1 MQAGLTI
8 LHAWICCGYGAD
20 EGIRTGVQIFER
32 GESRVAIATER
43 TSDLFIDG
51 SLVPGGAGRFATV
64 NPATEEVLGT
74 AADAD
79 AEDTN
84 RALDAARRAFDTTDW
99 STNTELRVRCIR
111 QLRDVMREHIEE
123 LRGITIAEVGAPSML
138 TAAAQLE
145 GPVDDLLFAASTA
158 ETYQWRTDL
167 GESKPM
173 GIPTRRTLVREAVGV
188 VAAITPWNFPH
199 QINLAKIGPA
209 LAAGNTVVLKPAP
222 DTPWCAAIL
231 GELAQYTDIPP
242 GVLNIVTS
250 SDHAVG
256 AMLSRDPRVD
266 MVSFTGSTAT
276 GRAVMAAGADTI
288 KKVFLE
294 LGGKSAF
301 VVLDDADLTGACS
314 MAAFTASM
322 HAGQGCAIT
331 TRLVVPRARYD
342 DAVQAAAATM
352 SGIRP
357 GDPTNPGTIC
367 GPVISERQRDRVQ
380 SYLDLAIAEG
390 GRFACGGGRP
400 ADRDRG
406 FFIEPTVVAGLDNT
420 ARVAREEIF
429 GPVLTVIAHDGDD
442 DAVRIANDSPYGL
455 SGTVFSA
462 DPDRAQGIASR
473 LRVGTVNV
481 NGGVWYCAD
490 TPFGGYKQSGVG
502 REMGVAGFEEYL
514 ELKSIATAV

>member
-1 MQAGLTI
+1 M
-8 LHAWICCGYGAD
+8 
-20 EGIRTGVQIFER
+20 
-32 GESRVAIATER
+32 AIATER
-43 TSDLFIDG
+43 NSDLFIDG
-51 SLVPGGAGRFATV
+51 ELVAGGAGRYPTV

-74 AADAD
+74 AADATT
-79 AEDTN
+79 EDMS
-84 RALDAARRAFDTTDW
+84 RALDAARRAFDTTAW
-99 STNTELRVRCIR
+99 SSDAALRVRCIR
-111 QLRDVMREHIEE
+111 QLQQAMREHIEE
-123 LRGITIAEVGAPSML
+123 LREITMAEVGAPRML
-138 TAAAQLE
+138 TAMAQLE
-145 GPVDDLLFAASTA
+145 GPVSDLSFAADTA
-158 ETYQWRTDL
+158 ESYSWRTDL
-167 GESKPM
+167 GVASPM
-173 GIPTRRTLVREAVGV
+173 GIATQRAVVREPVGV

-209 LAAGNTVVLKPAP
+209 LAAGNTLVLKPAP
-222 DTPWCAAIL
+222 DTPWCAAVL
-231 GELAQYTDIPP
+231 GELAAQTDLPP

-256 AMLSRDPRVD
+256 AMLSSDPRVD

-276 GRAVMAAGADTI
+276 GRAVMAASAATI

-301 VVLDDADLTGACS
+301 LVLDDADLAGACS
-314 MAAFTASM
+314 MAGFTASM

-342 DAVQAAAATM
+342 EAVQAAAATM

-357 GDPTNPGTIC
+357 GDPNDPGTIC
-367 GPVISERQRDRVQ
+367 GPVISARQRDRVQ
-380 SYLDLAIAEG
+380 SYLDLALAEG
-390 GRFACGGGRP
+390 GTFACGGGRP

-406 FFIEPTVVAGLDNT
+406 FFIEPTVIAGLTND

-455 SGTVFSA
+455 SGSVFSA
-462 DPDRAQGIASR
+462 DPERAAAVADR

-481 NGGVWYCAD
+481 NGGVWYSAD
-490 TPFGGYKQSGVG
+490 VPFGGYKQSGIG

-514 ELKSIATAV
+514 ELKVIATAV